1 MYCYRRQKA
10 PAVPVPH
17 MPPSDFSTAGTIM
30 ANTKLP
36 LAKWFL
42 ALYFA
47 ATNKDGISE
56 MAVAKYVGVTL
67 KTAWALL
74 HKIRSAMGERESLY
88 RLGGKAAGKRGRGNE
103 NKTEVAVALQLGSDG
118 HPQFLKMQVI
128 ADTKSSTLLAFSKDN
143 ITVATPSTVMHSSLT
158 MRFLE
163 TTVVTCR
170 NTTQKAMT
178 DD

>member
-56 MAVAKYVGVTL
+56 MALAKYVGVTL